1 MSNDPLTY
9 VLSCLRRAADNA
21 YPWSL
26 TPTEAGAMVAEVE
39 RLRAQ
44 RVIDNEALAR
54 AWDEGRD
61 AERVATVAWLRA
73 PCGSPGH
80 EDRFCAYCNVRRNIA
95 ADIERGEHRREGDK

>member
-1 MSNDPLTY
+1 VSTDPLTY
-9 VLSCLRRAADNA
+9 ILSCLRRAADNA

-44 RVIDNEALAR
+44 RVLDNEALAR

-61 AERVATVAWLRA
+61 AERGATVAHLRA
-73 PCGSPGH
+73 QA
-80 EDRFCAYCNVRRNIA
+80 EMAYDNTHAHHALWLA
-95 ADIERGEHRREGDK
+95 AEAIEHGYHRTGTKP